1 MTGAI
6 VMSANEA
13 AIVRGILD
21 RFIPP
26 DTCVYVF
33 GSRAGGKP
41 KPWSDLDLA
50 FESEAEFS
58 PSLFSELAEAFDES
72 ALAWKVDLLDLSS
85 VSEAFGKIVDATK
98 IRLDVRADA

>member
-58 PSLFSELAEAFDES
+58 PSLFSELAEAFD
-72 ALAWKVDLLDLSS
+72 
-85 VSEAFGKIVDATK
+85 
-98 IRLDVRADA
+98 